1 MEPARCKVGLKQ
13 AKMTSCPLV
22 LRGFSTVKRYTIVA
36 LCLLAAGTALAAVDS
51 DQALLPDPG
60 QELRPEPD
68 QSLRLEPGMDQ
79 RYASNIAT
87 RFLTNYHYKR
97 TRLDDELS
105 AQIFDSYIELLDPN
119 RIYFLRSD
127 IDTFERY
134 RLGMDD
140 ALRHSDL
147 QSAYQVFNVYVDR
160 VQQRVNYARTNVK
173 QPFDFTVD
181 EYYQFDREGEPWAAD
196 TAELD
201 ELWRTRVKNDYLR
214 LLLTDKEPEAI
225 VETLIERYDN
235 LERRIRELN
244 NEDVFQF
251 FMNAFAQSI
260 EPHTAYLSPR
270 NSENFEISMKLSLEG
285 IGALLGRENEYTLIS
300 RIVPGGPADK
310 DGRLQAGDRI
320 TAVGQGGDGKMVDVI
335 GWRIDDVVELIR
347 GPKDTVVRLQILP
360 EDESVS
366 GPTTIIEI
374 VRNEVKLE
382 EQAARSEIIEVPGEG
397 GQEGEV
403 MKVGVIDLPVFYLDF
418 EGRAQNVPDYRS
430 STRDVQRLIGE
441 LKDQGVKGIVV
452 DLRNNGGGSLLEAT
466 TLTGLF
472 IDKGPVVQVRNSS
485 GRISLEE
492 DVEPGMAWDGPLA
505 VLVNR
510 YSASASEIFA
520 AAIQDY
526 GRGVVIGEPTF
537 GKGTVQS
544 LLDLDDYAP
553 ADKPGMG
560 QLKITMAQFFRV
572 NGGSTQNRGVVPDI
586 RFPSAGDPEEYGER
600 SLDNALPWTSIDA
613 ARYDPAGDLSR
624 LVAVADNRYQGRIG
638 ENEEFAWL
646 LSDISE
652 FNEHAEEKS
661 VSLLETVGRQ
671 ELKEAEEKQA
681 RRKAQRETGGPLLAA
696 DDILADAIDPETGE
710 YPDTE
715 DAEVAEDEAEEGP
728 DLLLREAARV
738 AADMVVLE
746 SDIELLE
753 RQFAQLGAKPHDD
766 PKL

>member
-1 MEPARCKVGLKQ
+1 
-13 AKMTSCPLV
+13 
-22 LRGFSTVKRYTIVA
+22 VKRY
-36 LCLLAAGTALAAVDS
+36 LLPILLLLMTVTVLAAVDTG
-51 DQALLPDPG
+51 DP
-60 QELRPEPD
+60 
-68 QSLRLEPGMDQ
+68 LRLEPEMDQ

-105 AQIFDSYIELLDPN
+105 SQIFDHYLELLDPN
-119 RIYFLRSD
+119 RIYFLASD
-127 IDTFERY
+127 VEMFERY
-134 RLGMDD
+134 RTGMDD

-147 QSAYQVFNVYVDR
+147 MSAYEIFNVYVDR
-160 VQQRVNYARTNVK
+160 VRQRVEYARNRVA
-173 QPFDFTVD
+173 QPFDFTID
-181 EYYQFDREGEPWAAD
+181 EYYQYDREGEPWSRD
-196 TAELD
+196 MAELD
-201 ELWRTRVKNDYLR
+201 ELWRKRVKNDYLR
-214 LLLTDKEPEAI
+214 LKLTDKEEDAI
-225 VETLIERYDN
+225 VETLTERYTN
-235 LERRIRELN
+235 LERRINELD

-300 RIVPGGPADK
+300 RVVPGGPADQ
-310 DGRLQAGDRI
+310 DGRLKAGDRI
-320 TAVGQGGDGKMVDVI
+320 VSVGQGDDGKLVDVI
-335 GWRIDDVVELIR
+335 GWRIDDVVDLIR
-347 GPKDTVVRLQILP
+347 GPKDTVVRLEVLP
-360 EDESVS
+360 EDVSLS
-366 GPTTIIEI
+366 GPTQVVDI

-382 EQAARSEIIEVPGEG
+382 EQAAQSEIIEVPT
-397 GQEGEV
+397 GEV
-403 MKVGVIDLPVFYLDF
+403 VGDQEEVVKIGVIDLPVFYLDF
-418 EGRAQNVPDYRS
+418 NGRAQNLPDYRS
-430 STRDVQRLIGE
+430 STRDVKRLIGE
-441 LKDQGVKGIVV
+441 LKEEGVKGIVV

-492 DVEPGMAWDGPLA
+492 DLDAGMAWDGPLA

-553 ADKPGMG
+553 SDKPGMG

-586 RFPSAGDPEEYGER
+586 RFPSAGDPQEYGER

-613 ARYDPAGDLSR
+613 ARYDPSGDLSR
-624 LVAVADNRYQGRIG
+624 LVAVADSLYQKRVVD
-638 ENEEFAWL
+638 NQEFDWL
-646 LSDISE
+646 LSDIDD
-652 FNEHAEEKS
+652 FNEHASETR
-661 VSLLETVGRQ
+661 VSLLESVGR
-671 ELKEAEEKQA
+671 EKLKEDEDEREK
-681 RRKAQRETGGPLLAA
+681 RKALRSSEDPLLS
-696 DDILADAIDPETGE
+696 DDDVLADTVDPDMGE
-710 YPDTE
+710 YPDMQEE
-715 DAEVAEDEAEEGP
+715 DDSEASEEEDPGP
-728 DLLLREAARV
+728 DLLLREAARIV
-738 AADMVVLE
+738 ADMSELQ
-746 SDIELLE
+746 SDMGLLE
-753 RQFAQLGAKPHDD
+753 QHFAQLSDQS
-766 PKL
+766 PKDSQLN

>member
-51 DQALLPDPG
+51 DQALLPGPG
-60 QELRPEPD
+60 QAAPLEPD

-235 LERRIRELN
+235 LERRIKELN

-382 EQAARSEIIEVPGEG
+382 EQAAKSEIIEVPVEG

-738 AADMVVLE
+738 VADVVVLE

-753 RQFAQLGAKPHDD
+753 RQFAQLSAKPHDD